1 MADGNGDLAP
11 MPVQSDELD
20 SPDVVDLLA
29 EGSGVAHATER
40 RLLHLVR
47 DAALGKVRAAEL
59 TVELSAL
66 AMELQASFRKL
77 VDAQDRRDLGF
88 RTMAALEQLTARH
101 VWLYKK
107 IQLEEAFYTKLE
119 LETLLRSMISADGYE
134 VYQKLLSVE
143 DLERGLLALSDADLR
158 RALLASS

>member
-1 MADGNGDLAP
+1 MVDRSGDLTA
-11 MPVQSDELD
+11 MPVQSDEVD
-20 SPDVVDLLA
+20 SPDVADLLA
-29 EGSGVAHATER
+29 EGSEVAQAAER

-66 AMELQASFRKL
+66 AVELQASFRKL

-88 RTMAALEQLTARH
+88 RMMAALEQLTARH
-101 VWLYKK
+101 VWLYRK

-119 LETLLRSMISADGYE
+119 LETLLRSLISADGYE
-134 VYQKLLSVE
+134 IYQKLLSVE
-143 DLERGLLALSDADLR
+143 DMERGLLALSDSDLR

>member
-1 MADGNGDLAP
+1 MVDGSGDLIAV
-11 MPVQSDELD
+11 PVQTDDVD
-20 SPDVVDLLA
+20 SPDVAGLLA
-29 EGSGVAHATER
+29 EGSGVAQAAER

-47 DAALGKVRAAEL
+47 DAASGKVPAAEL

-66 AMELQASFRKL
+66 AGDLQASFRKL

-88 RTMAALEQLTARH
+88 RTMATLEQLTARH
-101 VWLYKK
+101 VWLYRK

-119 LETLLRSMISADGYE
+119 LETLLRSLISADGYE

-143 DLERGLLALSDADLR
+143 DMERGLLALSDADLR

>member
-1 MADGNGDLAP
+1 MVDGSGDLTAI
-11 MPVQSDELD
+11 PVRSDEVE
-20 SPDVVDLLA
+20 SPDVADLLA
-29 EGSGVAHATER
+29 EGSEVAQAAER

-66 AMELQASFRKL
+66 AVELQGSFRKL

-88 RTMAALEQLTARH
+88 RMMAALEQLTARH
-101 VWLYKK
+101 VWLYRK

-119 LETLLRSMISADGYE
+119 LETLLRSLISADGYE
-134 VYQKLLSVE
+134 IYQKLLSVE
-143 DLERGLLALSDADLR
+143 DMERGLLALSDSDLR